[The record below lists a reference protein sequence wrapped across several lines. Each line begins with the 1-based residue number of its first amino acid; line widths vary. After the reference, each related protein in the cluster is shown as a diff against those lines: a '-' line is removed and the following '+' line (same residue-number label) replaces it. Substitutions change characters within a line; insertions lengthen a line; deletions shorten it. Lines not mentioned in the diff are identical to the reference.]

1 MAIVTREISYQHE
14 DLPLT
19 GVLYRDDTVAAPAAG
34 LLIIPGAGGLD
45 DHVAG
50 QGARYAGL
58 GYAVF
63 TADMF
68 GPGVTGN
75 RDRTMSVIKELR
87 ADPDRLVARAV
98 AGLAELQA
106 APEAAGRYA
115 ALGFCFGGQTVI
127 TLARAGVQLAGV
139 VSMHGALSTTRR
151 AAPNSVR
158 VPVLVCHGADDP
170 HVPIGDVV
178 SFVEEMTTA
187 GADWQLIAYGGAV
200 HGFTHT
206 HAVPGANGVAYHE
219 PTDRRS
225 FAAATAFLTE
235 VLGDGRDSDG

>member
-1 MAIVTREISYQHE
+1 MAIVTREISYSHD
-14 DLPLT
+14 DLPLS
-19 GVLYRDDTVAAPAAG
+19 GVLYRDDTVPTPARG
-34 LLIIPGAGGLD
+34 LLIIPGGGGLD

-58 GYAVF
+58 GYVVF

-68 GPGVTGN
+68 GAGAAG
-75 RDRTMSVIKELR
+75 DRERIMAVMKELR
-87 ADPDRLVARAV
+87 AHPDLLVTRAV
-98 AGLAELQA
+98 AGLEQLQA
-106 APEAAGRYA
+106 SPEATGPYA

-127 TLARAGVQLAGV
+127 TLARAGVDLAGV
-139 VSMHGALSTTRR
+139 VSMHGALSTARR
-151 AAPNSVR
+151 AAPDSVR

-178 SFVEEMTTA
+178 AFVEEMTTA

-200 HGFTHT
+200 HGFTHAS
-206 HAVPGANGVAYHE
+206 AVPGANGVAYHE

-225 FAAATAFLTE
+225 FAAATAFLHE
-235 VLGDGRDSDG
+235 VLGPGR